1 VFTLTIETLCAF
13 VGPAQRQAVY
23 HGLRGEEKQYF
34 ADTLR
39 RIAGLIEG
47 MPKTY
52 ESESVAD
59 PIVWLHYFTAGADW
73 YITEKDVDTDGQ
85 GQAQAFGLADLFN
98 DGGELGYISIAEI
111 TGAGAELDFHF
122 TPAPLSLV
130 RQTYCQFAAL
140 CADAKRE
147 A

>member
-1 VFTLTIETLCAF
+1 MTAPINLLSGFMS
-13 VGPAQRQAVY
+13 PYQRSAVIAGM
-23 HGLRGEEKQYF
+23 HGEERQYF
-34 ADTLR
+34 YDKMAEL
-39 RIAGLIEG
+39 AGLIAG

-59 PIVWLHYFTAGADW
+59 PIVWLHYFTAGSDF
-73 YITEKDVDTDGQ
+73 YITEKDVDTDGA
-85 GQAQAFGLADLFN
+85 GQVQAFGLADLYN
-98 DGGELGYISIAEI
+98 DGGELGYISISEI
-111 TGAGAELDFHF
+111 IQHGVELDFHF
-122 TPAPLSLV
+122 TPTPLSLV